1 MTRILYRQHQK
12 HGQKQGSIT
21 MRKMSFAALSAASLL
36 LAGCGGASDTAKESG
51 SSETASTDGAS
62 GPPAGWNAADACAVV
77 DKAKMAAIVG
87 KPVSEASLGLVHVS
101 SGADATTSE
110 CSYIMEDGDRASVML
125 RWSPIADNSEGAINL
140 ARNGAKQTI
149 EAFGGTIENVDG
161 LGKSA
166 FWIGK
171 TDTMNV
177 FIGED
182 KFVIITLPGGSA
194 SKEQATTLA
203 RQLGA

>member
-1 MTRILYRQHQK
+1 MKKMPFIAILT
-12 HGQKQGSIT
+12 G
-21 MRKMSFAALSAASLL
+21 SLL
-36 LAGCGGASDTAKESG
+36 LAGCGGASDTAKDGG
-51 SSETASTDGAS
+51 SSETASADAGS
-62 GPPAGWNAADACAVV
+62 GPPAGWNAADACSVV
-77 DKAKMAAIVG
+77 DKAKMAAITG
-87 KPVSEASLGLVHVS
+87 KPVGETSLGLVHVS
-101 SGADATTSE
+101 SGSDATTSE
-110 CSYIMEDGDRASVML
+110 CSYIMEDGGRASVML
-125 RWSPIADNSEGAINL
+125 RWSPIGDNSEGAMKL
-140 ARNGAKQTI
+140 ARNGSKQTI
-149 EAFGGTIENVDG
+149 EAFGGTIEDVTG

-182 KFVIITLPGGSA
+182 KFVIITLPSSPA

>member
-1 MTRILYRQHQK
+1 MK
-12 HGQKQGSIT
+12 
-21 MRKMSFAALSAASLL
+21 KMSLIAVTATSLL
-36 LAGCGGASDTAKESG
+36 LAGCDGAAGTGKNGG
-51 SSETASTDGAS
+51 SSETASADSKA
-62 GPPAGWNAADACAVV
+62 GPPTGWNAADACSVV
-77 DKAKMAAIVG
+77 DKARMAAITG

-101 SGADATTSE
+101 SGSDATTSE
-110 CSYIMEDGDRASVML
+110 CSYIMEDGGRASVML
-125 RWSPIADNSEGAINL
+125 RWSPIADNSEGAMNL

-149 EAFGGTIENVDG
+149 EAFGGTLENVDG

-166 FWIGK
+166 FWIDK
-171 TDTMNV
+171 TDTMNL

-182 KFVIITLPGGSA
+182 KFVIITLPSNPA